1 MQDGMP
7 MRLLH
12 QVFYFYVSL
21 LITDL
26 ISSLLCVIGGL
37 MAPLHRREA
46 VRHWTNEA
54 ETQQNGRRYDF
65 TGSSYAQ
72 QQKYNH
78 NGMLEMN
85 YSRA

>member
-7 MRLLH
+7 TQLLH

-26 ISSLLCVIGGL
+26 LSSLLCVIGGL
-37 MAPLHRREA
+37 MSPLHRREA
-46 VRHWTNEA
+46 VRRWTNEA

-65 TGSSYAQ
+65 TQRCYVQ
-72 QQKYNH
+72 QPKYGH
-78 NGMLEMN
+78 NAREIN